1 MCGVQTLLQDA
12 GILHGEHQLKLETVD
27 RLSVD
32 RVVSKLVSVM
42 CICVCVG
49 VCVVCMSMCSVAV
62 YITNII
68 VLITQSRLSVAQ
80 TTLSFKYLNTH
91 ITPTHAVLI
100 FITKHPF
107 LLIKYNCFKQLLM

>member
-49 VCVVCMSMCSVAV
+49 VCMCVLCVCLCV
-62 YITNII
+62 
-68 VLITQSRLSVAQ
+68 
-80 TTLSFKYLNTH
+80 
-91 ITPTHAVLI
+91 P
-100 FITKHPF
+100 
-107 LLIKYNCFKQLLM
+107 